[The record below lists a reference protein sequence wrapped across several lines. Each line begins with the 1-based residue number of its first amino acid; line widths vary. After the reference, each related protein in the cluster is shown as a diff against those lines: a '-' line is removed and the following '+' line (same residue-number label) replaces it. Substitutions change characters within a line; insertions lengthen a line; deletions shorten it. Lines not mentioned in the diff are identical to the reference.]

1 MTQNIKYLFLSFLFI
16 AISCQQRPQKKE
28 ENIKPKLDEI
38 STYYFIR
45 HAEKDTSDTGNRNPA
60 LTEIGKERAENWKN
74 VFKNVDFDAVY
85 SSDFI
90 RTIETGKPTAE
101 SKGLKVQIYDHTK
114 LNSDAFKKA
123 TKGKKVL
130 VVGHTNTTPYFAN
143 AVFGEEI
150 FKNDIDESQHGKL
163 FIVQVNPNG
172 ENRIENLTIN

>member
-60 LTEIGKERAENWKN
+60 LTEIGKERAEN
-74 VFKNVDFDAVY
+74 
-85 SSDFI
+85 
-90 RTIETGKPTAE
+90 ETGKPTAE